1 MEYDKSLSVC
11 LFVFFGGGK
20 GGGRLVF
27 FGGGRGEG
35 GLAFFGGG
43 GGGPT
48 SCLCPIN
55 LLSTALGVLA
65 SRCRISLSLL
75 PDESTS
81 PFHAR
86 APKIWYNI

>member
-1 MEYDKSLSVC
+1 MEYDKSLSG
-11 LFVFFGGGK
+11 FFLGGE
-20 GGGRLVF
+20 GGREACF
-27 FGGGRGEG
+27 FLGWGGGRGGGVKGEG
-35 GLAFFGGG
+35 L
-43 GGGPT
+43 T